1 MSFSIYKEKNG
12 EIRKLLKWF
21 QFHHSAA
28 SMRYFLVPGMCINKW
43 CFALQLFWEK
53 RLQGLSASDVT
64 EQIIKT
70 MELPKGLQGIIQ
82 IQLGSTCCVPGS
94 VLAAVGS
101 EMMKTGSLHWGIGC
115 LAGWCS
121 FCVLVKPRKNGSEKL
136 VCCRDV
142 SDFFLFKNFG
152 FRLGSSYKLTYV
164 LLLEPN
170 ATEWQNF
177 SRFLVKAAS
186 GSSTCPFTLPLT

>member
-12 EIRKLLKWF
+12 EIRKLLKWS

-28 SMRYFLVPGMCINKW
+28 SMRYFLVLGMCINKC

-94 VLAAVGS
+94 VLAAMES

-121 FCVLVKPRKNGSEKL
+121 FCVLVNPGKMDLKSLCVAGMFQI
-136 VCCRDV
+136 
-142 SDFFLFKNFG
+142 FFCLKTLA
-152 FRLGSSYKLTYV
+152 LG
-164 LLLEPN
+164 
-170 ATEWQNF
+170 
-177 SRFLVKAAS
+177 
-186 GSSTCPFTLPLT
+186 